1 MASATSKNANDGKK
15 SPDGKNTAGGKK
27 PGQGKP
33 GGKAAKTA
41 ARRAR
46 IEEQRRAEKARER
59 RGRII
64 TITVSTA
71 IVVSLIGGGWWL
83 LDTANQQE
91 QEQAAPVKG
100 EQSWDDLSQNHVDKQ
115 VDYPMTPPVGGDHN
129 AVWQNCN
136 GDVYTEAVTNENA
149 VHSLEHGAVWITYNA
164 DAADADVKALTE
176 KVRNTPY
183 TMISP
188 YEDTASPITLSAWGH
203 QLKVT
208 KASDARIDEFLEKY
222 VQGPQTPEPGAAC
235 TGGKAA

>member
-1 MASATSKNANDGKK
+1 MASATSKNSNDGK
-15 SPDGKNTAGGKK
+15 N

-33 GGKAAKTA
+33 GSKAAKA
-41 ARRAR
+41 ASRRAR

-64 TITVSTA
+64 TIAVSTV
-71 IVVSLIGGGWWL
+71 IVLSLIGGGWYL

-91 QEQAAPVKG
+91 QEQAAPVEG
-100 EQSWDDLSQNHVDKQ
+100 EQTWDDLSQNHVENE

-136 GDVYTEAVTNENA
+136 SDVYTEAIANENA

-164 DAADADVKALTE
+164 DVADADVESLTE
-176 KVRNTPY
+176 TVQSTPY

-188 YEDTASPITLSAWGH
+188 YEGTESPITLSAWGI
-203 QLKVT
+203 QLGVT
-208 KASDARIDEFLEKY
+208 EASDPRIDEFLEKY
-222 VQGPQTPEPGAAC
+222 VQGAQTPEPGAAC
-235 TGGKAA
+235 TGGIGA